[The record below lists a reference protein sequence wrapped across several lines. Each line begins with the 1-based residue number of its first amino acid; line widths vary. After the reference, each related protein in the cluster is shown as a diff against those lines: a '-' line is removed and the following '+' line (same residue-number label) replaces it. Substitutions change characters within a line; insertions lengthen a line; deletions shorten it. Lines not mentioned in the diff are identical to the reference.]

1 MANPLGNP
9 GLKMTVTIGGKK
21 KTFKNIMAAA
31 KAFKIP
37 YGVLYQRLFIM
48 EWDAKKSL
56 TTPVRKRKKKV
67 KVKTKKKRL

>member
-1 MANPLGNP
+1 MASKQGNP
-9 GLKMTVTIGGKK
+9 VKLIVTIAGKR
-21 KTFKNIMAAA
+21 KTFPSIEAAA

-56 TTPVRKRKKKV
+56 TTPVRKRKKKA
-67 KVKTKKKRL
+67 KAKAKKKRL